1 MPFRSFSCGGFH
13 CTLMAVELTV
23 STRTSCG
30 SPGTVAK
37 FQIVRLADVCCV
49 VGLMPG
55 LQVRRCVACS
65 ITCADSSKFR
75 MSFGVFHL
83 CTQHARRSVS
93 DVIRR
98 FRLLCVQLKLHILTD
113 WTRRHT
119 HTHTQRGQGVLSDTP
134 QINLPYIQPRVHTQ
148 NIYTQSIS
156 NITISATNEVRID
169 LVSLVNSFR

>member
-75 MSFGVFHL
+75 MSFGRFSFVHTTRSTNCKRRHSKISSSL
-83 CTQHARRSVS
+83 CTTKTS
-93 DVIRR
+93 
-98 FRLLCVQLKLHILTD
+98 HIDILESA
-113 WTRRHT
+113 T